1 MQVAVRM
8 FKFKEFFI
16 HHKDSRATLS
26 SVRILARRILSLMYR
41 IFATSTLDE
50 VGPITIKR
58 SRFFSANLLWPD
70 ENMVKIGIR
79 VGLSLDTEA
88 FIDFSPSFGHFAAVV
103 WNRIPTHY
111 PIILI
116 AERLRSTN
124 SLKQNFK
131 THSNIYYSSNLNL
144 DPSSN
149 SNLPRPWNLFHNQT
163 ESPKFIVHS
172 KYNQEKIEDIL
183 TNWSKQISVF
193 FITYRYHSSV
203 ENNTYHEL
211 KKVLSSHNFQIQE
224 SSIARQVIKLSFIR
238 SSTPQN
244 SLNIEKAESKYFFSR
259 SSRIVTVVAFKEL
272 DERNEYLVKLKSKP
286 RGTVNK

>member
-1 MQVAVRM
+1 
-8 FKFKEFFI
+8 
-16 HHKDSRATLS
+16 
-26 SVRILARRILSLMYR
+26 
-41 IFATSTLDE
+41 
-50 VGPITIKR
+50 
-58 SRFFSANLLWPD
+58 
-70 ENMVKIGIR
+70 
-79 VGLSLDTEA
+79 
-88 FIDFSPSFGHFAAVV
+88 
-103 WNRIPTHY
+103 
-111 PIILI
+111 
-116 AERLRSTN
+116 
-124 SLKQNFK
+124 
-131 THSNIYYSSNLNL
+131 
-144 DPSSN
+144 
-149 SNLPRPWNLFHNQT
+149 LPRPWNLFNNQT